1 MYFKLEIRK
10 NYYNSITEHGNVVTI
25 HFGFVKLLK

>member
-10 NYYNSITEHGNVVTI
+10 NYYNTITEHRNFVNI
-25 HFGFVKLLK
+25 HFGFDKLLK